1 MRFTFR
7 LNDDSEIGLLE
18 EKHAVELFELTD
30 RNRDYLREWLPWL
43 DATKTSEDT
52 RQFIKRS
59 LEQFTRQGNFSL
71 SIWFK
76 GKLAGTI
83 GYSKMDSANQK
94 VSIGYWIG
102 SEYQH
107 KGLVTL
113 ASTAMIDYAFNDLGL
128 NRLEI
133 LCAVNNKQSQAIP
146 ERLGF
151 TQEGILR
158 QAEKLYDQFVDLV
171 VYGILTSEWRNN
183 IKRSS

>member
-1 MRFTFR
+1 M
-7 LNDDSEIGLLE
+7 NDDSELGLLE
-18 EKHAVELFELTD
+18 EKHAIELFELTD

-43 DATKTSEDT
+43 DATRTSEDT

-71 SIWFK
+71 GIWFK
-76 GKLAGTI
+76 GNIAGTI
-83 GYSKMDSANQK
+83 GYSKMDPANQK

-102 SEYQH
+102 YEYQH

-113 ASTAMIDYAFNDLGL
+113 ASRAMIDYAFNDLGL

-133 LCAVNNKQSQAIP
+133 LCAVNNKRSRAIP

-158 QAEKLYDQFVDLV
+158 EAEKLYDRFDDLV
-171 VYGILTSEWRNN
+171 VYGILAGEWRNKT
-183 IKRSS
+183 KRSS